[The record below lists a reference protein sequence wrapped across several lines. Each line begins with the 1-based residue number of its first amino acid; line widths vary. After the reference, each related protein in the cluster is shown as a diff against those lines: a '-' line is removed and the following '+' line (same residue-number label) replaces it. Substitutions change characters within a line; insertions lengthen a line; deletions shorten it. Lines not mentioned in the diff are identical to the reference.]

1 MSWKHTVETASTTVE
16 ICDLSPHSAINVK
29 TKAFKKTGLMKIV
42 KNFSVFFKQLKLSS
56 SSWITGSSLSGE
68 VRLLVVLISL
78 TCAIGSVSLGE
89 FEFRTIST
97 TICGLSTSFKS
108 VVEFL
113 RKRTRN
119 SSSSSLKITWNQVRA
134 LEQGCKIYICKS
146 SQDWGDF
153 KTNSKFLGSGGIHP
167 VVLFWNHLIFLRFGW
182 GRVVSKP
189 PWIFKGWFLGKARKL
204 RGSTEVRWLGWG
216 D

>member
-1 MSWKHTVETASTTVE
+1 MTVAIILTVKKLDSVRNKPSENNCRRSANQMAKNSAKENRRFILNYTEKNSMSSKHTVETASTTVE

-89 FEFRTIST
+89 FELRTIST

-113 RKRTRN
+113 RNRTRN
-119 SSSSSLKITWNQVRA
+119 SSSSSLKIT
-134 LEQGCKIYICKS
+134 
-146 SQDWGDF
+146 
-153 KTNSKFLGSGGIHP
+153 
-167 VVLFWNHLIFLRFGW
+167 
-182 GRVVSKP
+182 
-189 PWIFKGWFLGKARKL
+189 
-204 RGSTEVRWLGWG
+204 
-216 D
+216 